1 MSSGET
7 AEIGYVLR
15 KFPVLSETFVLNELL
30 ALEERGVP
38 LHVFS
43 IHRPNDPRFH
53 EELPGLKA
61 RVTYLPDLAEAGRLL
76 RHARATRQHLG
87 SRFWG
92 TLGWVLSLRRPELL
106 WRLLQGAY
114 VANEAR
120 RLGLRHLHAQFANRP
135 ATVALLASRLT
146 GIPFSFTAH
155 ATDIFK
161 TTVNQRALRDKVE
174 AARWVVTVSDFN
186 RDYLLGV
193 TDASPEK
200 IVVVR
205 NGIRLD
211 QFTPGPPPAAPPFRM
226 VCVARLVEK
235 KGLPDL
241 IEACAILRDRGLDFQ
256 LGIVGK
262 GNLRQELE
270 SLIDCRKLRDHVQL
284 LGPHTHGEV
293 LLRYREAHLCV
304 LSAVVGRDGN
314 QEGLPVSIVEAL
326 ACGLPVVSTPIAGIP
341 EAVRNGHNGLLVPPG
356 DPAALASALERVM
369 REPGLYARLQ
379 MNARPSVVDNFDL
392 PQTAAALHRILQ
404 GRSPATEA
412 AEAKP
417 GTDDGHGGPAS
428 DPLATG
434 AMVRAREMA

>member
-1 MSSGET
+1 MSFGEN

-15 KFPVLSETFVLNELL
+15 RFPVLSETFVLNELL

-38 LHVFS
+38 LQVFS

-53 EELPGLKA
+53 EELPRLKA
-61 RVTYLPDLAEAGRLL
+61 RVSYLPDLAEASMLL
-76 RHARATRQHLG
+76 RQVLSARQRFG
-87 SRFWG
+87 SRFWR
-92 TLGWVLSLRRPELL
+92 TLGWILPLRRPELL
-106 WRLLQGAY
+106 WRFLQGAY
-114 VANEAR
+114 VANEAS

-135 ATVALLASRLT
+135 ATVALLASRLS

-193 TDASPEK
+193 TGASPEK

-211 QFTPGPPPAAPPFRM
+211 EFTPGPPPPFPPFRM

-241 IEACAILRDRGLDFQ
+241 IEACALLRDRGLDFQ

-262 GNLRQELE
+262 GSLRNELE
-270 SLIDCRKLRDHVQL
+270 SLIALRELRNHVQL

-293 LLRYREAHLCV
+293 LARYREAHLCV

-314 QEGLPVSIVEAL
+314 REGLPVSIVEAL

-341 EAVRNGHNGLLVPPG
+341 EAVRDEHNGILVPPG
-356 DPAALASALERVM
+356 DPASLARALERVA
-369 REPGLYARLQ
+369 REPGLYNTLRD
-379 MNARPSVVDNFDL
+379 NARSSVVDNFDL
-392 PQTAAALHRILQ
+392 PRTAAALHQILQ
-404 GRSPATEA
+404 GAPPK
-412 AEAKP
+412 AETAKRREV
-417 GTDDGHGGPAS
+417 
-428 DPLATG
+428 PLLVPERLIAVG
-434 AMVRAREMA
+434 RPHARESAS

>member
-1 MSSGET
+1 MSSRDT

-30 ALEERGVP
+30 ALEERDVP

-53 EELPGLKA
+53 EELPRLKA
-61 RVTYLPDLAEAGRLL
+61 RVSYLPDLAEAGKLL
-76 RHARATRQHLG
+76 RHARRARQKFG
-87 SRFWG
+87 SRFWK
-92 TLGWVLSLRRPELL
+92 TLGWVISLRRPELL
-106 WRLLQGAY
+106 WRFLQAAY

-120 RLGLRHLHAQFANRP
+120 RLRVRHLHAQFANRP

-161 TTVNQRALRDKVE
+161 TTVDQRALRNKVE
-174 AARWVVTVSDFN
+174 SASWVVTVSDFN

-193 TDASPEK
+193 TGTSPEK
-200 IVVVR
+200 VVVVR

-211 QFTPGPPPAAPPFRM
+211 QFTPGSPPTSLPFRM

-241 IEACAILRDRGLDFQ
+241 LEACALLRDRGLEFQ

-262 GNLRQELE
+262 GNLRNELE
-270 SLIDCRKLRDHVQL
+270 SLIARRKLRDHVRL

-293 LLRYREAHLCV
+293 LSRYREAHLCV

-341 EAVRNGHNGLLVPPG
+341 EAVLDGYNGLLVPPG
-356 DPAALASALERVM
+356 DPAALAAALERVM
-369 REPGLYARLQ
+369 QEPGLYDRLRS
-379 MNARPSVVDNFDL
+379 NARPSVVDNFDL
-392 PQTAAALHRILQ
+392 PRTAAALHQILRGSSPEDEALDRI
-404 GRSPATEA
+404 EA
-412 AEAKP
+412 RPSVPKP
-417 GTDDGHGGPAS
+417 TAAAAAG
-428 DPLATG
+428 L
-434 AMVRAREMA
+434 RAQELTR